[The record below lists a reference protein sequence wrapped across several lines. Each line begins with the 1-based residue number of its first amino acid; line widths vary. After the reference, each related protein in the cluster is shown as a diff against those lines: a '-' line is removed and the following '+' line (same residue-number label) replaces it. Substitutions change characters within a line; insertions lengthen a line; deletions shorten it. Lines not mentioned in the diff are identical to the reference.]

1 DRKLLPEPVFEVA
14 VFRAPVTAV
23 EEIVASVFAEVLGV
37 DRVGLDDDFFALG
50 GNSLIATRV
59 AARLGQALDAQV
71 PVRVLFE
78 VSSVEGL
85 AARVE
90 SEVGS
95 GARAALTARVR
106 PERVP
111 LSLAQQRMWFL
122 NRFEPESTAYNIPV
136 AIRLSGSLDVAALD
150 AAVSDVV
157 ARHEILRTV
166 YPEVDGVG
174 FQDILSADH
183 VQLHLSPVGVSESD
197 VVGAVTEFLSTGFDV
212 AVEVPV
218 RARLFAVSESEFVLA
233 MAVHHI
239 SGDGFSMGPLTRDVM
254 IAYEAR
260 SRGEVPGWAPLLVQ
274 YADYALWQREVL
286 GSEDDPSSVISR
298 QVDFWSRALAGLP
311 DQLVLPWDRPRP
323 AVQSFAGGTVGV
335 SVAPEVHRALMEL
348 VQRTN
353 TTMFMVVHAAFA
365 VTLARLS
372 GSDDI
377 VIGSPIAGRGDEILD
392 DLVGMFVNTLAFRTR
407 VDAGESFS
415 ALLARTREA
424 DLAAFAHAD
433 VPFERLVELLNP
445 VRSTAYH
452 PLFQVGLSFQNLAQS
467 TFELSGLTL
476 SGVEYESGNSQFDL
490 HLIVTDHHDEVGAA
504 AGITGMITYASALF
518 DDSTVAGFADQF
530 LRVLETISAEPS
542 VAVGDIVVLG
552 EVDRALVLESGCGVS
567 RAGVSGTL
575 VDLFDEQVVRG
586 ADR

>member
-1 DRKLLPEPVFEVA
+1 M
-14 VFRAPVTAV
+14 
-23 EEIVASVFAEVLGV
+23 
-37 DRVGLDDDFFALG
+37 GLDDDFFALG

-530 LRVLETISAEPS
+530 VRVLETISAEPS

-552 EVDRALVLESGCGVS
+552 EVDRALVLESG
-567 RAGVSGTL
+567 
-575 VDLFDEQVVRG
+575 
-586 ADR
+586 